1 MDRKNNKLLKYLKDI
16 AGTNVNITESQSSK
30 SKKEQIRFC
39 EMVKMWD
46 ETWQRN
52 NKLYSD
58 TGIDLSDYDAS
69 YYNIIENA
77 FLLLYGGKAELVFW
91 WVYERYSEDGEIA
104 VLVDEKD
111 EEHILKTPLQLY
123 KFIKK
128 LNKNDKIL

>member
-1 MDRKNNKLLKYLKDI
+1 MDRKNNNLLKPLKDI
-16 AGTNVNITESQSSK
+16 VGTNVDITESQSSK
-30 SKKEQIRFC
+30 TKKEQNSFC
-39 EMVKMWD
+39 EIVKSWD
-46 ETWQRN
+46 KTWQRGN
-52 NKLYSD
+52 TLFLE